1 MYNLKIKENKKLKYK
16 NAKNLLPN
24 ELLEKVQE
32 YIQGDVIYIPKLKGD
47 KIPWGAKNG
56 ARKAI
61 YTRNKDIFD
70 LYINGYSIEEIINI
84 YNLSESSIRK
94 IISKIKKETVE
105 NANTLDLGGVANE

>member
-1 MYNLKIKENKKLKYK
+1 MKYK

-24 ELLEKVQE
+24 ELLQKVQE
-32 YIQGDVIYIPKLKGD
+32 YIQGDVIYIPKLKGE

-61 YTRNKDIFD
+61 YTRNKDIFN
-70 LYINGYSIEEIINI
+70 LYANGYSIEEIVSI

-94 IISKIKKETVE
+94 IISKIKKETIE
-105 NANTLDLGGVANE
+105 NTNALDLGGLTNE